1 MYSSQAKYSQVTDGS
16 TVQPI
21 PNREAYYDL
30 DIDNASDWILSRD
43 NIAEVKIEDSKLI
56 FDHAHSG
63 YASLARY
70 VDNAPEIPKGNTLE
84 ATFDI
89 KFSEI
94 EKDCS
99 FDVVGAKIDR
109 TGNENPNSILRIV
122 VDSDE
127 KGVYIYDGSESS
139 PINITQYTNYTVA
152 NNKIFTATFRIHAV
166 MNFQTKDTDLDIYTV
181 DDNGYAS
188 FETSY
193 RDIGFY
199 NEEMSTAL
207 GFYIRSGHGS
217 NIITFSNAVL
227 YQQGEASPTREL
239 YNLST
244 DINANAT
251 DDDANKS
258 NWAQESGQ
266 ASNLV
271 TYSYNNGDISQLVH
285 SGISDQSGD
294 RYAMVTFEPSTNSS
308 VFINYDIS
316 MTTDI
321 DGNGNPSDPRNTY
334 NTFIIKD
341 TNGNNV
347 LSLKSGYDSTQKN
360 EYGIWINDND
370 ITSSIKG
377 DCTLHNTNGITTPI
391 LSIDADID
399 FSTHTITVTI
409 TDVNSKQYYSSSI
422 SILDSITNVGLI
434 ESMVHR
440 ADGSYYTPSTTIS
453 NLVITQDNRYTPII
467 TPQGDNL
474 TLEVGES
481 ISIATVIQYDRVDTE
496 VTKGADRITCEF
508 AQAYSSVVV
517 TGVTEGAASVKITA
531 YNYNGDDSQLD
542 TSTNTR
548 TAELTINVTVT
559 PETHQDIPT
568 PEPGAITDLSS
579 PQPIINI
586 TFDTDESS
594 GRYKYFDEYGRTHDE
609 TGEQK
614 YTKIENTSNG
624 LHTPAETEQIIPNDP
639 ISGDAFYSYLT
650 PQANTQTG
658 NGYRGSFLE
667 LDNAL
672 IQRTDKIRV
681 SYDFAFYNIVKA
693 AGGENNDE
701 LAGIPLAISMTSE
714 AEETSGIP
722 YSFNS
727 LAYDEIDADP
737 SDLTS
742 ISKHLL
748 TFMTGRPKR
757 DADGVH
763 FTDMTNRLA
772 YYDPLY
778 GEYRAISNWELL
790 QNAYNYFHVDAEVDF
805 YNDLIAFTITAK
817 GNANNGDSFTATTTI
832 PEHSS
837 WNGFIIASNK
847 WDNNIANDIN
857 GQDTEHYAYLDNI
870 VAQKIGE
877 DKNNITPA
885 EIPEAK
891 PVPTDAVILTKTTDN
906 DSTWR
911 LEDVYELLPSATAVA
926 ISTETTRG
934 EDDRLDGGYNFT
946 YDIVTGAAND
956 NNNTHIALPSPAPS
970 ANGITSYTE
979 FDFYLP
985 KEGSKLTLYMT
996 GSISNTET
1004 IGNAISISTAGINS
1018 WYGNKNYQ
1026 SITDQT
1032 LDTGVWYTMQVVY
1045 DLNDTNMRVT
1055 VTQQNNNEPIA
1066 NGVLVRSRN
1075 LVGGYYREVAFNPES
1090 IFTGT
1095 NGEAPDSTD
1104 SPDNTDSYEE
1114 FPHKEPSMALAY
1126 IANLR
1131 IYNRAT
1137 IEEYYPEGAT
1147 ADTDGD
1153 VTINGT
1159 NANSER
1165 LGVVINNFVRDQVEG
1180 GSDAASDYIRSENYP
1195 VTPPKSE
1202 AGKTF
1207 KKWEVIYRNADNE
1220 SATRIKYAPVYE
1232 MLTADSITGDTNDGY
1247 YYKVF
1252 YTDLPILENNYKTID
1267 WYVYNEDQFRMWGNF
1282 DLTNLPHMTGEA
1294 EYRIGYVVYNI
1305 PDEDQNIIALP
1316 QAHHEAMTD
1325 DDKAQPTAT
1334 PLPTNEPTNPG
1345 TEAPDMTPPPN
1356 APMPSSAP
1364 SPSNAPTPAAQ

>member
-1 MYSSQAKYSQVTDGS
+1 MNFTTKDM
-16 TVQPI
+16 
-21 PNREAYYDL
+21 
-30 DIDNASDWILSRD
+30 DIDIYSVD
-43 NIAEVKIEDSKLI
+43 DS
-56 FDHAHSG
+56 
-63 YASLARY
+63 
-70 VDNAPEIPKGNTLE
+70 
-84 ATFDI
+84 
-89 KFSEI
+89 
-94 EKDCS
+94 
-99 FDVVGAKIDR
+99 
-109 TGNENPNSILRIV
+109 GNE
-122 VDSDE
+122 E
-127 KGVYIYDGSESS
+127 FG
-139 PINITQYTNYTVA
+139 
-152 NNKIFTATFRIHAV
+152 
-166 MNFQTKDTDLDIYTV
+166 
-181 DDNGYAS
+181 
-188 FETSY
+188 TSY
-193 RDIGFY
+193 RDVAFY
-199 NEEMSTAL
+199 NADMTRAMGLYLRAATGSTMIL
-207 GFYIRSGHGS
+207 SD
-217 NIITFSNAVL
+217 AVL
-227 YQQGEASPTREL
+227 YQQGEASATREL

-244 DINANAT
+244 DINPSA
-251 DDDANKS
+251 DESDANRS
-258 NWAQESGQ
+258 NWKLLSSGVSSLETSVENNTITKLTHTNLEGQSGQ
-266 ASNLV
+266 RTA
-271 TYSYNNGDISQLVH
+271 G
-285 SGISDQSGD
+285 
-294 RYAMVTFEPSTNSS
+294 VTFGPSTNNKVSIT
-308 VFINYDIS
+308 FDIT

-321 DGNGNPSDPRNTY
+321 DGATNNSGVTTATKNS
-334 NTFIIKD
+334 FSI
-341 TNGNNV
+341 TNGSNSV
-347 LSLKSGYDSTQKN
+347 LEILAGSN
-360 EYGIWINDND
+360 ENKQYD
-370 ITSSIKG
+370 ITVNGQSIYNAIQDNCKIVYDANIPDKERG
-377 DCTLHNTNGITTPI
+377 LTTPV
-391 LSIDADID
+391 LHFSADLDLEADTI
-399 FSTHTITVTI
+399 TITVTNVATQQI
-409 TDVNSKQYYSSSI
+409 VLSSRAFTIDS
-422 SILDSITNVGLI
+422 SITNISAI
-434 ESMVHR
+434 ESEIHR
-440 ADGSYYTPSTTIS
+440 YDAGQNPVTEIS
-453 NLVITQDNRYTPII
+453 NLVITQDNTYTPVI
-467 TPQGDNL
+467 TPQDSDL
-474 TLEVGES
+474 TVEVGQS
-481 ISIATVIQYDRVDTE
+481 LSIATVIQYDT
-496 VTKGADRITCEF
+496 VTVKPTDNDILTCVF
-508 AQAYSSVVV
+508 ASEYSSVIV
-517 TGVTEGAASVKITA
+517 TGKAVGETTVTVTA
-531 YNYNGDDSQLD
+531 YNYNNGDHDPSNNENIKTD
-542 TSTNTR
+542 TAAITVHVINPTVVTPPPADTGSLT
-548 TAELTINVTVT
+548 ELT
-559 PETHQDIPT
+559 PD
-568 PEPGAITDLSS
+568 
-579 PQPIINI
+579 QPILSIN
-586 TFDTDESS
+586 FEDEEELNSL
-594 GRYKYFDEYGRTHDE
+594 YKFFDEYGRTHDE
-609 TGEQK
+609 DKTEW
-614 YTKIENTSNG
+614 TDITPIDSG
-624 LHTPAETEQIIPNDP
+624 LTVPASPTPTVTPQTIPNGH
-639 ISGDAFYSYLT
+639 ISGKAFYSWLT
-650 PQANTQTG
+650 PQNGTQTG

-778 GEYRAISNWELL
+778 GEYRAISNWQLS

-805 YNDLIAFTITAK
+805 YNDLITFTITYK
-817 GNANNGDSFTATTTI
+817 GNTSNAVPFTATTTI

-847 WDNNIANDIN
+847 WDNNVYSDIN

-870 VAQKIGE
+870 VATKI
-877 DKNNITPA
+877 A
-885 EIPEAK
+885 EERDNLDPVAPTVHPIPE
-891 PVPTDAVILTKTTDN
+891 DAVTLVMTTDN
-906 DSTWR
+906 ATWVADS
-911 LEDVYELLPSATAVA
+911 VKELTDQGTLISV
-926 ISTETTRG
+926 STETPRIAQENDEG
-934 EDDRLDGGYNFT
+934 ETTYPLSENPNFT

-956 NNNTHIALPSPAPS
+956 DDDKHVPLPSPMPS

-1055 VTQQNNNEPIA
+1055 VTQQNDNEQVA

-1165 LGVVINNFVRDQVEG
+1165 RGVVINNFVRDQVEG

-1195 VTPPKSE
+1195 VAPPKSE
-1202 AGKTF
+1202 TGKTF
-1207 KKWEVIYRNADNE
+1207 KRWEVIYSNADNE
-1220 SATRIKYAPVYE
+1220 PATRIKYAPIYE

-1267 WYVYNEDQFRMWGNF
+1267 WYVYNGDQFRMWGNF
-1282 DLTNLPHMTGEA
+1282 DLRNLETHLEGSG
-1294 EYRIGYVVYNI
+1294 YYQIGYVVYNI
-1305 PDEDQNIIALP
+1305 PYEDQNIIALP

-1325 DDKAQPTAT
+1325 DKTQPTAT
-1334 PLPTNEPTNPG
+1334 PLPTNETTTPG

-1364 SPSNAPTPAAQ
+1364 SPSNAPTPAAR

>member
-1 MYSSQAKYSQVTDGS
+1 MYNTYAYSSVENSSVASIQ
-16 TVQPI
+16 
-21 PNREAYYDL
+21 NRTAYYTL
-30 DIDNASDWILSRD
+30 SSDTAQWTSS
-43 NIAEVKIEDSKLI
+43 NDSATYIK
-56 FDHAHSG
+56 DHSTLTFKNDHTGHAT
-63 YASLARY
+63 LARY
-70 VDNAPEIPKGNTLE
+70 IDDAPDQLTNNLAETEFVIEFSASESGSSH
-84 ATFDI
+84 FDI
-89 KFSEI
+89 VGKEI
-94 EKDCS
+94 DE
-99 FDVVGAKIDR
+99 
-109 TGNENPNSILRIV
+109 TGRENPNSILRIERDNSGGKV
-122 VDSDE
+122 YLYDS
-127 KGVYIYDGSESS
+127 SEQT
-139 PINITQYTNYTVA
+139 IDITQYTFDARKLKV
-152 NNKIFTATFRIHAV
+152 HAV
-166 MNFQTKDTDLDIYTV
+166 MNFTTKDMDIDIYSV
-181 DDNGYAS
+181 DDSGNEEFG
-188 FETSY
+188 TSY
-193 RDIGFY
+193 RDVAFY
-199 NEEMSTAL
+199 NADMTSAIGLYLRAATGSTMTL
-207 GFYIRSGHGS
+207 SD
-217 NIITFSNAVL
+217 AVL
-227 YQQGEASPTREL
+227 YQQGEASATREL

-244 DINANAT
+244 DINPSA
-251 DDDANKS
+251 DESDANQS
-258 NWAQESGQ
+258 NW
-266 ASNLV
+266 SN
-271 TYSYNNGDISQLVH
+271 THGDVLLKTTMNEGRITSLLHDCQN
-285 SGISDQSGD
+285 IDQSGE
-294 RYAMVTFEPSTNSS
+294 RNAAVNFEQSTNDT
-308 VFINYDIS
+308 VYINFDIS
-316 MTTDI
+316 TTADI
-321 DGNGNPSDPRNTY
+321 DGNGRDGASLNH
-334 NTFIIKD
+334 FIVHD
-341 TNGNNV
+341 SNSSSV
-347 LSLKSGYDSTQKN
+347 LDFMAGYDGKQ
-360 EYGIWINDND
+360 YGVWINN
-370 ITSSIKG
+370 TSISDVIENGYTTIYDSNNNTIKRG
-377 DCTLHNTNGITTPI
+377 MTTPKI
-391 LSIDADID
+391 NVAATINFSEHTMSVTAVNLSDR
-399 FSTHTITVTI
+399 SETVTI
-409 TDVNSKQYYSSSI
+409 EIQLDVSLTNVASI
-422 SILDSITNVGLI
+422 ESIL
-434 ESMVHR
+434 HR
-440 ADGSYYTPSTTIS
+440 TDQGQISSTEVS
-453 NLVITQDNRYTPII
+453 NLVITQDNTYTPVI
-467 TPQGDNL
+467 TPQGSDL
-474 TLEVGES
+474 TVEVGQS
-481 ISIATVIQYDRVDTE
+481 LSIATVIQYDT
-496 VTKGADRITCEF
+496 VTVEPTDNDILTCVF
-508 AQAYSSVVV
+508 ASEYSSVIV
-517 TGVTEGAASVKITA
+517 TGKAVGETNVTVTA
-531 YNYNGDDSQLD
+531 YNYNGEDHDP
-542 TSTNTR
+542 STNENIKTD
-548 TAELTINVTVT
+548 TATITVHVINPTVVT
-559 PETHQDIPT
+559 PPPADTGSLTELNP
-568 PEPGAITDLSS
+568 A
-579 PQPIINI
+579 QPILRIN
-586 TFDTDESS
+586 FEDEQERN
-594 GRYKYFDEYGRTHDE
+594 GLYKFFDEYGRTHDE
-609 TGEQK
+609 DKTEW
-614 YTKIENTSNG
+614 TDITPIDSG
-624 LHTPAETEQIIPNDP
+624 LTVPASPTPTVTPQTIPNGH
-639 ISGDAFYSYLT
+639 ISDNAFYSWLT
-650 PQANTQTG
+650 PQNGTQTG

-778 GEYRAISNWELL
+778 GEYRAISNWQLS
-790 QNAYNYFHVDAEVDF
+790 QNAYNYFHVEAEVDF
-805 YNDLIAFTITAK
+805 YNDLITFTITDK
-817 GNANNGDSFTATTTI
+817 GNAINAEPFTATTTI

-847 WDNNIANDIN
+847 WDNNVYSDIN

-870 VAQKIGE
+870 VATKI
-877 DKNNITPA
+877 A
-885 EIPEAK
+885 EEQGHLNPIAPTMHPIPE
-891 PVPTDAVILTKTTDN
+891 DAVTLVKTTDN
-906 DSTWR
+906 ATW
-911 LEDVYELLPSATAVA
+911 VAGSVKELTAQETSIPV
-926 ISTETTRG
+926 STETPRNTQVNEEG
-934 EDDRLDGGYNFT
+934 ETTYPLSGNPNFT

-956 NNNTHIALPSPAPS
+956 NDDKHVPLPSPMPS

-996 GSISNTET
+996 GSISGTET

-1032 LDTGVWYTMQVVY
+1032 LDTGVWYTMQIVY
-1045 DLNDTNMRVT
+1045 DLNDTNMLVT
-1055 VTQQNNNEPIA
+1055 VTQQNNNNPVA
-1066 NGVLVRSRN
+1066 DGVLVRSRN

-1147 ADTDGD
+1147 ADTYGN
-1153 VTINGT
+1153 VTIN
-1159 NANSER
+1159 NEQANSKR
-1165 LGVVINNFVRDQVEG
+1165 LGAVVNNFVRDQVEG

-1202 AGKTF
+1202 TGKTF
-1207 KKWEVIYRNADNE
+1207 KRWKVIYSNADNE

-1267 WYVYNEDQFRMWGNF
+1267 WYVYNGDQFRMWGNF
-1282 DLTNLPHMTGEA
+1282 DLTKLPHMTGEA

-1305 PDEDQNIIALP
+1305 PVSDDNIIALP

-1345 TEAPDMTPPPN
+1345 AEAPDMTPPPN